1 MDKTI
6 LDDKKAVL
14 STEYVPQYE
23 QLHVHPEDGE
33 HFELNKAFEEI
44 YSDMKFLDT
53 FIIDKSTSLN
63 YLMNSIVERLDNI
76 DLDIKAEQ
84 ERLQDIKMLCN
95 KFTDFDNVI
104 PITEST
110 NLSGY
115 YSVSNDT
122 FFCEVSSQQK
132 NKLAVYEITGNGVE
146 GNKYVYKDFA
156 YVQDSVDTSDRSYL
170 IDDSV
175 SSYYEYE
182 RITASS
188 TEPYLLSDFNTDSE
202 EAKCTISLYS
212 EKEMNMITIDS
223 DDTTVNVIG
232 VQCSNNG
239 VDFEKQPIPEIKIN
253 NKMYAYEVSD
263 YICGDNKIQ
272 IPNSRFVKLTFQSSG
287 ATDDII
293 AYDRVMFWHELELTD
308 EEKAKQ
314 DAEDGVIG
322 ADVGLKGQPPVNQYN
337 SLEDATVVIQSAKR
351 HSIKLN
357 DISAL
362 QNQYKSNSYFKTGEL
377 ISNGK
382 FYSVSLFAN
391 VYMPPQLD
399 KDDVQFILTINGI
412 DYEAMPV
419 NSMYDGNKIF
429 RYSQGKS
436 SPDYTVLLTEP
447 IKSVLLTVKM
457 NATKNATPLIGN
469 IKVLLG
475 GEI

>member
-6 LDDKKAVL
+6 LDDKKAIL
-14 STEYVPQYE
+14 ATEYVPQYE
-23 QLHVHPEDGE
+23 QLYVHPEDGE
-33 HFELNKAFEEI
+33 HFALNEAFEDI

-53 FIIDKSTSLN
+53 FLIDKASGLK

-76 DLDIKAEQ
+76 DLNIKSEQ

-104 PITEST
+104 PITQNT
-110 NLSGY
+110 NLSGV

-122 FFCEVSSQQK
+122 FSCEISSQQK
-132 NKLAVYEITGNGVE
+132 VKLMVYEVTGNGIE

-156 YVQDSVDTSDRSYL
+156 YVQDSVDTSNRQYL

-175 SSYYEYE
+175 NSYYEYE

-188 TEPYLLSDFNTDSE
+188 TEPYLLNDFNTDNE
-202 EAKCTISLYS
+202 EAKCTLSLYS
-212 EKEMNMITIDS
+212 EKDMNLITIQS
-223 DDTTVNVIG
+223 DDTTVSVIG
-232 VQCSNNG
+232 VQCSDDG
-239 VDFEKQPIPEIKIN
+239 VDFEKQAIPEIKIN
-253 NKMYAYEVSD
+253 NKTFAYEVND
-263 YICGDNKIQ
+263 YVCGDNKIQ
-272 IPNSRFVKLTFQSSG
+272 IPESRFAKLTFQSSG
-287 ATDDII
+287 VTDDVI

-308 EEKAKQ
+308 EEKAEQ

-322 ADVGLKGQPPVNQYN
+322 GDIGSKAVLPVNQYN
-337 SLEDATVVIQSAKR
+337 NLEDATVVIQSAKR

-357 DISAL
+357 DISAW
-362 QNQYKSNSYFKTGEL
+362 QNQYRTNSYFKTGEL
-377 ISNGK
+377 ISDGK

-391 VYMPPQLD
+391 VYLPYQLD
-399 KDDVQFILTINGI
+399 YDDVQFVFTINGI
-412 DYEAMPV
+412 DYVVTPV
-419 NSMYDGNKIF
+419 NAEYDGNKIF

-436 SPDYTVLLTEP
+436 SPEYTVLLAEP
-447 IKSVLLTVKM
+447 ITSVLLTVRM
-457 NATKNATPLIGN
+457 NGTKNATPLIGN